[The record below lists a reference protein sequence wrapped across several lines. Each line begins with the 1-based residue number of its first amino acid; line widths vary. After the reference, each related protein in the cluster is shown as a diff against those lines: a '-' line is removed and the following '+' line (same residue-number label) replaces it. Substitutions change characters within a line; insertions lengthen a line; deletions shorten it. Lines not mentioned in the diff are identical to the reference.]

1 MKRGEIW
8 LVSGG
13 ADYAGKPRPAVILQD
28 DAFPPDAS
36 VTLCMF
42 TSNETEAPM
51 VRIPISPSAKN
62 GLKKISR
69 LMVDKITTVAVTKV
83 DRQIGALKP
92 DELLQLNQAVIVF
105 LGLASPSRPA
115 KATP

>member
-13 ADYAGKPRPAVILQD
+13 ADFAGKPRPAVILQD
-28 DAFPPDAS
+28 DAFAPSAS

-42 TSNETEAPM
+42 TSNETEAPL
-51 VRIPISPSAKN
+51 VRVPIAPSAKN

-69 LMVDKITTVAVTKV
+69 LMVDKITTVALTKI
-83 DRQIGALKP
+83 DRQIGTLEP
-92 DELLQLNQAVIVF
+92 DELSQLNQAVIVF
-105 LGLASPSRPA
+105 LGLASSTRA
-115 KATP
+115 KP